1 MKKLLLIL
9 SFMFASTMTFA
20 NECEYPCRP
29 VTFVSN
35 VVAGGPS
42 DTIFLRPFAEFF
54 KRETGQTMIID
65 YMPSGEGLVQ
75 FRHLKAAKPDG
86 YTIGLVRSANAV
98 YKPVMDT
105 VDYDPVKDITNIAFF
120 VRFPCAIYI
129 HAKNPASSLKEVIAN
144 APEKGLNVGMSF
156 HGARILTYIMGS
168 HTKTQLE
175 PIMYPGDAGANTAL
189 MGQHLDMVI
198 GTIGGVP
205 IQMHQSV
212 TFKIIAT
219 TGDRRVPSLP
229 NVPTLRELGYN
240 IEQYTFFAVGGP
252 PNMDPALVKK
262 INTLVN
268 KFVRDPEFQY
278 KITQDGMFTPTANN
292 PEDVSKF
299 IDSNIKFWDGFRK
312 KYNIPKV
319 DK

>member
-1 MKKLLLIL
+1 MKKLLLLL
-9 SFMFASTMTFA
+9 SFILASASAFA

-35 VVAGGPS
+35 VSAGGPS
-42 DTIFLRPFAEFF
+42 DTMFLRPFAEFF
-54 KRETGQTMIID
+54 RRETGQPLVIE
-65 YMPSGEGLVQ
+65 YMPAGEGMVQ

-86 YTIGLVRSANAV
+86 YTIGLVRSATAV

-120 VRFPCAIYI
+120 VRFPTAIYI
-129 HAKNPASSLKEVIAN
+129 HATNPANSLKEVIAN
-144 APEKGLNVGMSF
+144 APAKGLNVGMSF

-189 MGQHLDMVI
+189 LGRHLDMVI

-205 IQMHQSV
+205 IQMHQSG

-229 NVPTLRELGYN
+229 NVPTLKELGYN

-262 INTLVN
+262 INALAN
-268 KFVRDPEFQY
+268 KFVRDPEFQA
-278 KITQDGMFTPTANN
+278 KVNQDGMFTPTNNN
-292 PEDVSKF
+292 PEDVSRF
-299 IDSNIKFWDGFRK
+299 IDGNIKFWDSYRK

-319 DK
+319 N

>member
-1 MKKLLLIL
+1 MKKLFLIL
-9 SFMFASTMTFA
+9 SIVFASVSVFA
-20 NECEYPCRP
+20 DECEYPCRP
-29 VTFVSN
+29 VSFVSN

-42 DTIFLRPFAEFF
+42 DTLFLRPFAEFW
-54 KRETGQTMIID
+54 KRETGQPMIIE
-65 YMPSGEGLVQ
+65 YMPAGEGMVQ
-75 FRHLKAAKPDG
+75 FRHLKAARPDG
-86 YTIGLVRSANAV
+86 YTIGLVRSATAV

-120 VRFPCAIYI
+120 VRFPTALYI
-129 HAKNPASSLKEVIAN
+129 HAKNPATSLKELLAN

-156 HGARILTYIMGS
+156 HGARILSYMMGT
-168 HTKTQLE
+168 HAKTHME

-205 IQMHQSV
+205 IQMHQAG

-229 NVPTLRELGYN
+229 NVPTLKELGYN

-268 KFVRDPEFQY
+268 KFVRDTEFQA
-278 KITQDGMFTPTANN
+278 KVNQDGMFTPVSNN
-292 PEDVSKF
+292 PEDVSRF

-319 DK
+319 N

>member
-1 MKKLLLIL
+1 MKKLLLLL
-9 SFMFASTMTFA
+9 SFMVTSAFA

-35 VVAGGPS
+35 VAAGGPS
-42 DTIFLRPFAEFF
+42 DTLVLRPFAEFF
-54 KRETGQTMIID
+54 RRETGQPLVIE
-65 YMPSGEGLVQ
+65 YMPAGEGMVQ

-86 YTIGLVRSANAV
+86 YTIGLVRSATAV

-120 VRFPCAIYI
+120 VRFPTAIYI
-129 HAKNPASSLKEVIAN
+129 HATNPANSLKEVIAN
-144 APEKGLNVGMSF
+144 APAKGLNVGMSF

-168 HTKTQLE
+168 HAKTQLE
-175 PIMYPGDAGANTAL
+175 PIMYPGDVGANTAL
-189 MGQHLDMVI
+189 LGRHLDMVI

-205 IQMHQSV
+205 IQMHQSG

-229 NVPTLRELGYN
+229 NVPTLKELGYN

-262 INTLVN
+262 INALAN
-268 KFVRDPEFQY
+268 KFVRDPEFQA
-278 KITQDGMFTPTANN
+278 KVNQDGMFTPTNNN
-292 PEDVSKF
+292 PEDVSRF
-299 IDSNIKFWDGFRK
+299 IDGNIKFWDGYRK

-319 DK
+319 N

>member
-1 MKKLLLIL
+1 MKKLLLLL
-9 SFMFASTMTFA
+9 SFMVTSAFS

-35 VVAGGPS
+35 VSAGGPS
-42 DTIFLRPFAEFF
+42 DTMFLRPFAEFF
-54 KRETGQTMIID
+54 RRETGQPLVIE
-65 YMPSGEGLVQ
+65 YMPAGEGMVQ

-86 YTIGLVRSANAV
+86 YTIGLVRSATAV

-105 VDYDPVKDITNIAFF
+105 VDYDPVIDITNIAFF
-120 VRFPCAIYI
+120 VRFPTAIYI
-129 HAKNPASSLKEVIAN
+129 HATNPANSLKEVIAN
-144 APEKGLNVGMSF
+144 APAKGLNVGMSF

-189 MGQHLDMVI
+189 LGRHLDMVI

-205 IQMHQSV
+205 IQMHQSG

-229 NVPTLRELGYN
+229 NVPTVKELGYN

-262 INTLVN
+262 INALAN
-268 KFVRDPEFQY
+268 KFVRDPEFQA
-278 KITQDGMFTPTANN
+278 KVNQDGMFTPTNNN
-292 PEDVSKF
+292 PEDVSRF
-299 IDSNIKFWDGFRK
+299 IDGNIKFWDSYRK

-319 DK
+319 N